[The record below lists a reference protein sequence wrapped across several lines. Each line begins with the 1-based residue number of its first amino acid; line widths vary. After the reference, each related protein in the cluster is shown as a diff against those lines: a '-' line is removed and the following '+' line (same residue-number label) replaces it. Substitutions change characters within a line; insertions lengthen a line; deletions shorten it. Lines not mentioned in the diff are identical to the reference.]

1 MSVFCS
7 GLVVLWSAP
16 LHLRNSEDD
25 DSKKRF
31 QSWTDFRFGGFLTLN
46 HVVRI
51 YISLFWKANKK
62 SKFIYYSFFALCP
75 LHAHINVK
83 NVADSKM
90 IIRDKTFKGWRSK
103 SDSNDLAAETSSS
116 LFHLRVI
123 SPVCSSPLS
132 SGLHGDFCYIG
143 GSSQKSEHFKSYR
156 EQSLQSP
163 PPPFRMHDIQSVGHT
178 WLLSDKT
185 LSSSNSCSRIVAS
198 VGGQEDTSDAFSN
211 PFSAPQYWVSFWQ
224 GGHREICSLCSGSDT
239 DGARFLEPKNLPQGF
254 DTRDVFSQWGVC
266 DPLSFNLPHF
276 NLIHTAISHIFL
288 QLFLPSLWLLLRW
301 FASPSGQ
308 SGEKLVVHIMRPF
321 LNRRSDHYSSE

>member
-83 NVADSKM
+83 NVADSKV

-163 PPPFRMHDIQSVGHT
+163 PPPLPNAWHP
-178 WLLSDKT
+178 
-185 LSSSNSCSRIVAS
+185 
-198 VGGQEDTSDAFSN
+198 VGGTHMA
-211 PFSAPQYWVSFWQ
+211 A
-224 GGHREICSLCSGSDT
+224 
-239 DGARFLEPKNLPQGF
+239 
-254 DTRDVFSQWGVC
+254 
-266 DPLSFNLPHF
+266 
-276 NLIHTAISHIFL
+276 
-288 QLFLPSLWLLLRW
+288 LR
-301 FASPSGQ
+301 
-308 SGEKLVVHIMRPF
+308 
-321 LNRRSDHYSSE
+321 

>member
-1 MSVFCS
+1 M
-7 GLVVLWSAP
+7 
-16 LHLRNSEDD
+16 
-25 DSKKRF
+25 
-31 QSWTDFRFGGFLTLN
+31 T
-46 HVVRI
+46 
-51 YISLFWKANKK
+51 
-62 SKFIYYSFFALCP
+62 
-75 LHAHINVK
+75 
-83 NVADSKM
+83 
-90 IIRDKTFKGWRSK
+90 RSK

-239 DGARFLEPKNLPQGF
+239 DSARFLEPKNLPQGF
-254 DTRDVFSQWGVC
+254 DTRDVFSHWGVC

-276 NLIHTAISHIFL
+276 NWIHTVISHIFL

-308 SGEKLVVHIMRPF
+308 SVEKLVVHIMRPF
-321 LNRRSDHYSSE
+321 FK